1 MKILNPVFLLYLP
14 VIMVCFYMLFKKKD
28 IPALYYSRA
37 DFLEKLNLTNGFL
50 NITPYISLVV
60 IILLFAA
67 LLRPVKGT
75 VKKEEV
81 KNARDIFIV
90 MDTSLSMNAVD
101 LPPNRLET
109 AKKEAA
115 KFVKRRVHDRLGLV
129 VFGGLAHIHS
139 PLTLDHGS
147 ILRLTGE
154 IKAGMTGEDG
164 TAIGDGLAIAVKH
177 LAKSGSATRIMIILT
192 DGANNRGAIA
202 PELAAELA
210 KNLGIKIYTVG
221 VGSRGQAQIP
231 MDHPVFGKVM
241 GRINDTLNEPLLKK
255 IAADTGGKYYR
266 ASTKDSLGKIYGE
279 IDSLEETKVLSS
291 SFLEY
296 REYAPGI
303 MRAAFVI
310 FCAGMIL
317 RFILLRSI
325 P

>member
-14 VIMVCFYMLFKKKD
+14 FIAVCFYMLFRKKD
-28 IPALYYSRA
+28 VPALYYSRA
-37 DFLEKLNLTNGFL
+37 DFLGKLNLTNGLL

-60 IILLFAA
+60 MSLLFAA

-75 VKKEEV
+75 VRKEEV

-101 LPPNRLET
+101 LPPNRLAT

-115 KFVKRRVHDRLGLV
+115 KFIKKRVHDRLGLV

-147 ILRLTGE
+147 ILRLMGE
-154 IKAGMTGEDG
+154 IKAGMTGANG

-177 LAKSGSATRIMIILT
+177 LAKSEAATRIMIILT
-192 DGANNRGAIA
+192 DGANNRGSIA
-202 PELAAELA
+202 PEMAAELA

-221 VGSRGQAQIP
+221 IGSRGQAKVP
-231 MDHPVFGKVM
+231 MDHPVFGKIM
-241 GRINDTLNEPLLKK
+241 GRISDTLNEPLLKK

-266 ASTKDSLGKIYGE
+266 ASTKDSMGKIYAE
-279 IDSLEETKVLSS
+279 IDRLEVTKVLSS

-296 REYAPGI
+296 REYASGI

-317 RFILLRSI
+317 RFTFLALL